1 MVYALYSSLKEPE
14 TQFLLKI
21 DTLNEWYSKNLFECY
36 VRTIYNLD
44 VSYIDYSDS
53 LKPFESTLRAYAQN

>member
-1 MVYALYSSLKEPE
+1 M
-14 TQFLLKI
+14 

-44 VSYIDYSDS
+44 ISYIDYSDS
-53 LKPFESTLRAYAQN
+53 LKPFGNTLRAYAQDQPVYAADVKKPDGMMDELF